1 MTYLRNTI
9 FSPKTRGVA
18 VIFTIAIIV
27 ISYSLFFYLQSTTES
42 DIRNSIFEQQK
53 ARQMQST
60 QALSQRISSDL
71 GSILARLQGLAI
83 SSYLQQGDLSSDK
96 TRKLLQETY
105 FQINN
110 ITTADKLFILNKNN
124 IVMINLV
131 PEGQKTFVGTN
142 VSDIDWVRETRTQHK
157 PVFSNGYFGLDGKYR
172 IAITYPITN
181 RETGQY
187 IGLVGSLMPATQ
199 LFEHYG
205 NIFDIKS
212 QYLAVLNGNSNQ
224 LIHPVKSFIGKPFF
238 GNYTQQVTGHNKALN
253 NHVRTVMDGKP
264 DFAVYP
270 FRNGERLNTGFPI
283 FVEGKP
289 TYFVFVITPTS
300 VIYSQIDKVIS
311 TERLE
316 MFSLIVGTTA
326 AVVILVMFLIRWS
339 ITLDNE
345 VKRRTKELHDSNEQL
360 YLRTE
365 ELKESNNSLTDS
377 NKKLATANEQLKIHD
392 KIQKDFI
399 NIAAHE
405 LRTPIQPILSLTRV
419 IRDRMSVK
427 EEEEG
432 QHIAGSKEQ
441 QQQRELCQLQD
452 IVITSAK
459 RLGKL
464 TDDILDVSRI
474 ESHTL
479 TLQKVIFN
487 LNDLV
492 SNIVQECK
500 NHQLEREKG
509 SLIAD
514 DSRIFTGSNLK
525 IVYKGPK
532 KEEEPILVKADEQ
545 RISQV
550 VWNLLNNAIKFARE
564 GGILTIT
571 VEKKKKNEK
580 GNKAEDEEAVITVRD
595 TGMGI
600 DLEILP
606 RLFERFASKSFQ
618 GTGLGLFIS
627 KSIIEAHGGKI
638 WAENNADGKGAA
650 FYFSLPLR
658 K

>member
-253 NHVRTVMDGKP
+253 SLISTVMDGKP
-264 DFAVYP
+264 DFAAYP
-270 FRNGERLNTGFPI
+270 FKNGERLNTGFPI

-289 TYFVFVITPTS
+289 TYFVFVITPMS
-300 VIYSQIDKVIS
+300 VIYSQINKVIS

-316 MFSLIVGTTA
+316 MFSLIAGSTVA
-326 AVVILVMFLIRWS
+326 ILILVIFLIRWS
-339 ITLDNE
+339 NTLDNE
-345 VKRRTKELHDSNEQL
+345 VKKRTRELDEANKSI
-360 YLRTE
+360 T
-365 ELKESNNSLTDS
+365 ESN
-377 NKKLATANEQLKIHD
+377 KQLALANEQLKIHD
-392 KIQKDFI
+392 RMQRDFI

-405 LRTPIQPILSLTRV
+405 LRTPIQPILSLTR
-419 IRDRMSVK
+419 IIQDRMSLKK
-427 EEEEG
+427 EEAGRVVGNAEE
-432 QHIAGSKEQ
+432 QEQ
-441 QQQRELCQLQD
+441 MELCQLQD
-452 IVITSAK
+452 VVISSAK
-459 RLGKL
+459 RLQRL

-474 ESHTL
+474 ESHRL
-479 TLQKVIFN
+479 TLQKKRLDI
-487 LNDLV
+487 NDLI
-492 SNIVQECK
+492 SNIIHDCK
-500 NHQLEREKG
+500 NQLERQRDW
-509 SLIAD
+509 SIAD
-514 DSRIFTGSNLK
+514 DGHLPNVTNLTINYNGSEKQEGPIF
-525 IVYKGPK
+525 V
-532 KEEEPILVKADEQ
+532 EADKQ

-550 VWNLLNNAIKFARE
+550 VWNLLNNAIKFTGE
-564 GGILTIT
+564 GGTLTIT
-571 VEKKKKNEK
+571 VEKKRK
-580 GNKAEDEEAVITVRD
+580 GNKPDDKEAVVSIRD
-595 TGMGI
+595 TGTGI
-600 DLEILP
+600 DPEIRP
-606 RLFERFASKSFQ
+606 RLFEKFASRSYQ
-618 GTGLGLFIS
+618 GTGIGLFIS
-627 KSIIEAHGGKI
+627 KSIVEAHGGRI
-638 WAENNADGKGAA
+638 WAENNADGKGST
-650 FYFSLPLR
+650 FYFSLPLV
-658 K
+658 KEQT